1 MADAYGYDQVSQPLL
16 SGVAAVAHSATYT
29 PSTAPSPIPA
39 DVAYAGKC
47 RVKVQFTGSAG
58 GTGDVT
64 FNFAAIGHAGETY
77 PTLPSFSVVAAQ
89 NGAAAVGKDAI
100 VDCSG
105 YIAIKLLSVQN
116 ADAAADISQV
126 MATVDYKI

>member
-1 MADAYGYDQVSQPLL
+1 MGDDYGYGQVSQNLL
-16 SGVAAVAHSATYT
+16 SGVASVVHATTYT
-29 PSTAPSPIPA
+29 PSTAPSPTPA
-39 DVAYAGKC
+39 DVAYCGRC

-58 GTGDVT
+58 GSGNVT
-64 FNFAAIGHAGETY
+64 FNFVAIGHVGEAY
-77 PTLPSFSVVAAQ
+77 PTVPSFSVVVAQ
-89 NGAAAVGKDAI
+89 SGANAVGKDTI
-100 VDCSG
+100 QDCGG